1 MFCRVAQRLTR
12 RIAIALIICITL
24 LPTPHSWWLATNA
37 AQGRAEA
44 PEEKAKP
51 KPGKPEVMLPDL
63 DQIRKEKQPER
74 AAPPPIPSTIRSKR
88 NTGKPWDGRRVGDP
102 WPAGALAQAGD
113 RTARKPEISISPRRI
128 QQRQRAHAWRRVNPP
143 PPVLDDQFVQNFF
156 SRALVRNA
164 ASDENTFEHSSS
176 FVKTQDPTH
185 IRVFNYSDLD
195 EGVRYTVEN
204 QSEEERVVS
213 IDYLPTS
220 KDRRLSCS
228 IQSQGDSTPIFEQY
242 GLISAE
248 SENAILDN
256 FAIQLLNDPNLTGKV
271 FLRRGQYS
279 QKFGAKKLLRIK
291 NYLLQ
296 KRRVPANRVSA
307 FELHS
312 GPDYT
317 VELYLF
323 SKSKR

>member
-1 MFCRVAQRLTR
+1 MFLTSPLLSVVLKVGLFVGILMPLAERSAIARPWRGIVPLHSSRSDVYGLLGKPTQEGKYTASFELPNEIVEFIFAEGGSCGTTLIDAWRVARDTVVSIR
-12 RIAIALIICITL
+12 VV
-24 LPTPHSWWLATNA
+24 
-37 AQGRAEA
+37 
-44 PEEKAKP
+44 P
-51 KPGKPEVMLPDL
+51 KDKV
-63 DQIRKEKQPER
+63 
-74 AAPPPIPSTIRSKR
+74 
-88 NTGKPWDGRRVGDP
+88 
-102 WPAGALAQAGD
+102 
-113 RTARKPEISISPRRI
+113 
-128 QQRQRAHAWRRVNPP
+128 
-143 PPVLDDQFVQNFF
+143 
-156 SRALVRNA
+156 
-164 ASDENTFEHSSS
+164 TFEHSSS